1 MKRIAVILLA
11 AALLTSCALAAP
23 AEETPQ
29 GAQDGAAVTVPVPAA
44 VIMEKTSGK
53 VLYEKNAHEHMAIAS
68 VTKIMTLL
76 LTVEEIEA
84 GRLKEDDSV
93 SGSAHA
99 SSMGG
104 SQIWLKDGETLTVG
118 EMLKAVSVVSA
129 NDCAVALAEHIA
141 GSEEAFVARMNK
153 RAAELG
159 MKDTHFV
166 DCTGLTDDPDHYSSA
181 MDIAIMSRK
190 LISYPSIR
198 KYTTIWMDSLRDG
211 KNQLVN
217 TNKLIR
223 FYQGATGLKTGFT
236 NRAMYCL
243 SATAERGGVEY
254 IAVVLHG
261 QTSQERF
268 ESAKTLLNWAFA
280 SFALCPLRSPE
291 ALPPVPVELGETD
304 SVQPQYSGDKTL
316 LIEKDKLGDV
326 QYEFAL
332 PQSVPAPVTAGQKLG
347 ELIVR
352 SDGAEL
358 ARVPLLADGAVKKL
372 TVGKMYGRA
381 ISRLFAG

>member
-1 MKRIAVILLA
+1 MKKILAFLLA
-11 AALLTSCALAAP
+11 AAVLASCALAAP

-29 GAQDGAAVTVPVPAA
+29 SADGGAISVPVPSA
-44 VIMEKTSGK
+44 VVMEKTSGR
-53 VLYEKNAHEHMAIAS
+53 VLYEKNAHEHMSPAS

-84 GRLKEDDSV
+84 GRLKENDMIA
-93 SGSAHA
+93 GSAHA

-166 DCTGLTDDPDHYSSA
+166 DCTGLTDDPNHYTSA
-181 MDIAIMSRK
+181 YDIALMSRQ
-190 LISYPSIR
+190 LISYPRIR

-236 NRAMYCL
+236 NKAMYCL

-261 QTSQERF
+261 ATSAERF

-280 SFALCPLRSPE
+280 SFAVCPLRSPE
-291 ALPPVPVELGETD
+291 ALPPVRVALGEAD
-304 SVQPQYSGDKTL
+304 SVQPEYSGDAGL
-316 LIEKDKLGDV
+316 LIEKDQLGDV
-326 QYEFAL
+326 QYEFSL
-332 PQSVPAPVTAGQKLG
+332 PQSVPAPVAKGQKLG
-347 ELIVR
+347 EMIVR
-352 SDGAEL
+352 SDGTEL
-358 ARVPLLADGAVKKL
+358 ARVPLLAAGAVEKL

-381 ISRLFAG
+381 LSRLFAG